1 MKVKTGE
8 IIKELKEK
16 GVKYN
21 QYHARI
27 KWVVNYLGIK
37 PTKTNQGNFYTKA
50 EAKQIVRYI
59 CDGYRKWGVNHKSSK
74 RTKANHNE
82 GEQYTI
88 SWRQAYQIAEN
99 KLLQLS
105 DRIVELEKENRDL
118 KDKLEKKRKFWF
130 FK

>member
-59 CDGYRKWGVNHKSSK
+59 CDGYRKWGASHKSDKKTKTNQWLINWEQAYKFSEDQLL
-74 RTKANHNE
+74 KANN
-82 GEQYTI
+82 
-88 SWRQAYQIAEN
+88 
-99 KLLQLS
+99 
-105 DRIVELEKENRDL
+105 RIVVLERENAELKER
-118 KDKLEKKRKFWF
+118 LEKKRKFWF

>member
-1 MKVKTGE
+1 MAVVTDTIADMLTRIRNANQMRYEEVRVPSSK
-8 IIKELKEK
+8 IK
-16 GVKYN
+16 
-21 QYHARI
+21 
-27 KWVVNYLGIK
+27 IK

-59 CDGYRKWGVNHKSSK
+59 CDGYRKWGTNHKSGK
-74 RTKANHNE
+74 RTKTNPNK

-88 SWRQAYQIAEN
+88 SWQQAYQIAEN

-105 DRIVELEKENRDL
+105 DRVIELENENAELKE
-118 KDKLEKKRKFWF
+118 KLEKKRKFWF